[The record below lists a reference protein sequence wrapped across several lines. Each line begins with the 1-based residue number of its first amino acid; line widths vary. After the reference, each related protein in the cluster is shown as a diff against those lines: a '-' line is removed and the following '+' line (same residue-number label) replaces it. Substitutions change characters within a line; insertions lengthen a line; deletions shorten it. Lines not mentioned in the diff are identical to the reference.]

1 MIVTVRFGLGLIVH
15 DNRKLRF
22 LMASMTAESLT
33 RSEPESNPE
42 SQIPNPE
49 RATVSNPEP
58 QIPNPERATVSN
70 PESQIP
76 NPPQRKAYLAWAF
89 VCLVW
94 GTTYLAIRIA
104 LETIPPLMMGG
115 LRFIAAGLLMIAF
128 FAARGE
134 TLPRLR
140 MWPALMILGVLML
153 GLGNGGV
160 VWAEQTVP
168 SGLTAVLVAM
178 SPFWMVGLDALMP
191 HGERLT
197 LRRVSGLVIGF
208 CGIVMLVWPEIRIG
222 GGRAF
227 LVGVIAAQIAC
238 LGWALGSIFGRRRG
252 HTDARDENVLV
263 TAAFE
268 MLFGGLFLFLAGSA
282 RGELGWLAFNN
293 RTTAALVYLIVF
305 GAIGGFT
312 AYAYALKHLPVATA
326 SLYAYVNPVIAVI
339 LGTLILK
346 EPFSVRMALAAAIV
360 LSGMALVRE
369 TRIAD

>member
-1 MIVTVRFGLGLIVH
+1 MPSTLQTG
-15 DNRKLRF
+15 
-22 LMASMTAESLT
+22 T
-33 RSEPESNPE
+33 
-42 SQIPNPE
+42 PNPT
-49 RATVSNPEP
+49 RA
-58 QIPNPERATVSN
+58 R
-70 PESQIP
+70 
-76 NPPQRKAYLAWAF
+76 AYLAWAF

-104 LETIPPLMMGG
+104 LETIPPLLMGG
-115 LRFIAAGLLMIAF
+115 IRFLVAGLLMIIML
-128 FAARGE
+128 AARGE
-134 TLPRLR
+134 TLPGVRAL
-140 MWPALMILGVLML
+140 PALTILGVLML

-168 SGLTAVLVAM
+168 SGLTAVLVAT
-178 SPFWMVGLDALMP
+178 SPFWMVGIDALTP
-191 HGERLT
+191 HGQRLT
-197 LRRVSGLVIGF
+197 VRRLAGLVIGF
-208 CGIVMLVWPEIRIG
+208 CGIVMLVWPEIRVG

-268 MLFGGLFLFLAGSA
+268 MLFGGLFLFLAGTA
-282 RGELGWLAFNN
+282 RGELGWLAFNT
-293 RTTAALVYLIVF
+293 RTAAALAYLIVF

-312 AYAYALKHLPVATA
+312 AFAYALKHLPVATA

-346 EPFSVRMALAAAIV
+346 EPFNARMGIAAAVV
-360 LSGMALVRE
+360 LAGMALVRE
-369 TRIAD
+369 T